1 MQALQNTKLCFGVL
15 RANSACK
22 IAVRFAGGGGRPGAR
37 PSKFLFFSINK
48 NKLFYNMMN
57 IYDVLFS
64 I

>member
-37 PSKFLFFSINK
+37 PSKFLFISIILKINYFIMII
-48 NKLFYNMMN
+48 L
-57 IYDVLFS
+57 
-64 I
+64 